1 MSLPELF
8 TALLL
13 CLYSLIFLWVG
24 WQCFS
29 ETKKLSSSRLLDQ
42 RLTIDEKTFKK
53 QFSVLI
59 PFRNEAP
66 NLRDLFLSLNEL
78 NFPLEQFEVIFID
91 DHSEDD
97 GFNTLKKL
105 QSKARFSMRLTQLE
119 HAETYG
125 KKHALNLGIE
135 RAKYPWIATLDADC
149 TVSKNWLSSMEQT
162 LSDRSIEFI
171 SGPVLLKKNRGILY
185 QMQAAEN
192 MALQALTKASFNGH
206 PLLSNGAN
214 MVYSKNIFMAVSG
227 FSGNLN
233 ISSGDDMFLM
243 QKILQHNRFS
253 LAYNGDWTAAVYT
266 KASDNWA
273 SYAAQQIRWMSK
285 TSALQDPLLKIIAMV
300 IFLTNSSIVLWSL
313 TCLTY
318 GITAHSSFGATL
330 KFTGGLLVLKFAL
343 DHLILWLS
351 FGTLNQNKMWT
362 ISNIN
367 WRSQI
372 LAFLIYP
379 FWTLSLTIVSL
390 FYRPNWKGR
399 KIVVK

>member
-97 GFNTLKKL
+97 GFKILKKL
-105 QSKARFSMRLTQLE
+105 QSKARFSMCLTQLE
-119 HAETYG
+119 RAETYG
-125 KKHALNLGIE
+125 KKHALTLGIE

-162 LSDRSIEFI
+162 LNDPSIEFI
-171 SGPVLLKKNRGILY
+171 SGPVFLKKNRGILY
-185 QMQAAEN
+185 QMQTAEN
-192 MALQALTKASFNGH
+192 MTLQALTKASFNGH

-243 QKILQHNRFS
+243 QKILQHKKIS
-253 LAYNGDWTAAVYT
+253 MAYNGDWTAAVYT
-266 KASDNWA
+266 KASDRWA

-285 TSALQDPLLKIIAMV
+285 ASALQDPLLKIIALV
-300 IFLTNSSIVLWSL
+300 IFLTNSSIVLWFL

-343 DHLILWLS
+343 DHLTLWLS
-351 FGTLNQNKMWT
+351 FGTLNQNNTWT

-379 FWTLSLTIVSL
+379 FWTLSITIVSL

-399 KIVVK
+399 KIVIK

>member
-1 MSLPELF
+1 
-8 TALLL
+8 
-13 CLYSLIFLWVG
+13 VG

-42 RLTIDEKTFKK
+42 RLTIDEKISKK

-78 NFPLEQFEVIFID
+78 NFPLAQFEVIFID

-97 GFNTLKKL
+97 GFKILKKL

-162 LSDRSIEFI
+162 LNDPSIEFI
-171 SGPVLLKKNRGILY
+171 SGPVCLKKNRGVLF

-192 MALQALTKASFNGH
+192 MALQALTKASFKGH

-243 QKILQHNRFS
+243 QKILQHKKIS
-253 LAYNGDWTAAVYT
+253 MAYNGDWTAAVYT
-266 KASDNWA
+266 KASDRWA

-285 TSALQDPLLKIIAMV
+285 ASALQDPLLKIIALV

-330 KFTGGLLVLKFAL
+330 KFTVGLLVLKFAL
-343 DHLILWLS
+343 DHLTLWLS
-351 FGTLNQNKMWT
+351 FGTLNQNKTWT

-379 FWTLSLTIVSL
+379 FWTLSITIVSL

-399 KIVVK
+399 KIVIK